1 MTVKRITVKYL
12 YRFKCNGSSFRLEL
26 LARREIVRLRK
37 LKKTGSSSL
46 LMIIF
51 ACQVVESSLPQ
62 WCQRQKQCAYQKSR
76 SYHSVE
82 FQTSPIYVPLKM
94 LKCLSFHM
102 DFDRYVEPKF
112 GSKKP
117 HDINL
122 EGWLAKV
129 WKLEMFCLYV
139 NKILSPFLCI
149 GTLWS
154 TRPLMRLSVKWVRH
168 KFLLK

>member
-1 MTVKRITVKYL
+1 
-12 YRFKCNGSSFRLEL
+12 
-26 LARREIVRLRK
+26 
-37 LKKTGSSSL
+37 
-46 LMIIF
+46 
-51 ACQVVESSLPQ
+51 
-62 WCQRQKQCAYQKSR
+62 
-76 SYHSVE
+76 
-82 FQTSPIYVPLKM
+82 
-94 LKCLSFHM
+94 M

-154 TRPLMRLSVKWVRH
+154 ACQPNEIISKIALT
-168 KFLLK
+168 